1 MNILLVVSESEG
13 DGKTAIALTLAH
25 HVANLGKK
33 VTVLKPFGS
42 KNELDNNSES
52 LIFTDLVGSTTLEW
66 PMELPESVFLFEQGR
81 PSKALNEVKNKL
93 TKIAK
98 THDLVIVELSSNISQ
113 EEQVE
118 IAELLKAKVLAVIK
132 HKHALKTQKIKQHLV
147 SFGQNLSGVLINAR
161 TKYTSHEVQESFIPE
176 LEDLNIKVFGTIPED
191 RKLLSATVDQVVEH
205 LNGEYFLKI
214 EERSSELIENFLVGG
229 WTMDDG
235 SLYFA
240 TKENKAVITRGD
252 RPDLQMSALS
262 TKTSCLI
269 MTKGIKPIEYVEYE
283 AQEEGVSI
291 VVVDTDT
298 LNTME
303 SLNSLIN
310 IVKFDHISKLER
322 LHELIK
328 TEVDSKSLLD
338 AIGIAS

>member
-25 HVANLGKK
+25 HVAKLGKK

-42 KNELDNNSES
+42 KKELNNDSDPT
-52 LIFTDLVGSTTLEW
+52 IFADLVGSTSLEW
-66 PMELPESVFLFEQGR
+66 PIELPKSGLIDKQGR
-81 PSKALNEVKNKL
+81 PDKAVNEVKSEIS
-93 TKIAK
+93 KIAK
-98 THDLVIVELSSNISQ
+98 THDLVIVELSSNIPQ
-113 EEQVE
+113 EAQVK

-132 HKHALKTQKIKQHLV
+132 HTHGLKTQKIKKNLV

-176 LEDLNIKVFGTIPED
+176 IEDLNIKVFGTIPED
-191 RKLLSATVDQVVEH
+191 RKLLSATVDQVVKH
-205 LNGEYFLKI
+205 LNGEYVLKV

-229 WTMDDG
+229 WTMDEG

-240 TKENKAVITRGD
+240 TKESKAVITRGD
-252 RPDLQMSALS
+252 RPDLQMSALN

-269 MTKGIKPIEYVEYE
+269 MTKGINPIEYVEYE

-291 VVVDTDT
+291 IVVDTDT

-303 SLNSLIN
+303 SLDSLID
-310 IVKFDHISKLER
+310 IVKFDHVLKLER

-328 TEVDSKSLLD
+328 SEVDSKSLLD